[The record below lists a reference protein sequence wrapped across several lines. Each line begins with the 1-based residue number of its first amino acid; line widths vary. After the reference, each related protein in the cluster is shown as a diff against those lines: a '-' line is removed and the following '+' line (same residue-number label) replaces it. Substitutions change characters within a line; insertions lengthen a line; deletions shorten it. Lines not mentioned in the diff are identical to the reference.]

1 MSNTLGK
8 KISELRKEKGITQEE
23 LAERLGVSPQAVS
36 KWENDLSCPDI
47 MLLPEL
53 AKLFDVTID
62 ELFSVAP
69 TKKTEL
75 LSPEKRKNPDDM
87 MLYIRV
93 DSGRG
98 DKVRIN
104 LPIPLVKLAISM
116 GIKLPQVSGND
127 VLQNID
133 FEQIIDL
140 VEKGL
145 IGKLIE
151 VESAEGD
158 TVEITVE

>member
-62 ELFSVAP
+62 ELFSVTP
-69 TKKTEL
+69 KKETDA
-75 LSPEKRKNPDDM
+75 SNP
-87 MLYIRV
+87 
-93 DSGRG
+93 
-98 DKVRIN
+98 
-104 LPIPLVKLAISM
+104 
-116 GIKLPQVSGND
+116 
-127 VLQNID
+127 
-133 FEQIIDL
+133 
-140 VEKGL
+140 
-145 IGKLIE
+145 
-151 VESAEGD
+151 
-158 TVEITVE
+158 

>member
-1 MSNTLGK
+1 MSTTLGK

-53 AKLFDVTID
+53 AKLFDVAID
-62 ELFSVAP
+62 ELFSVTP
-69 TKKTEL
+69 KRETEL
-75 LSPEKRKNPDDM
+75 LPPEKRKNPEDM
-87 MLYIRV
+87 ILYIRV
-93 DSGRG
+93 DSKEG
-98 DKVRIN
+98 DRIRIN

-127 VLQNID
+127 ILKNID
-133 FEQIIDL
+133 FEQILEL

-145 IGKLIE
+145 IGKLVE
-151 VESAEGD
+151 VESADGD
-158 TVEITVE
+158 TVEIEV

>member
-1 MSNTLGK
+1 MSTTLGK

-53 AKLFDVTID
+53 AKLFDVAID
-62 ELFSVAP
+62 ELFSVTP
-69 TKKTEL
+69 KKETEL
-75 LSPEKRKNPDDM
+75 LPPEKRKNPDDM
-87 MLYIRV
+87 ILYIRV
-93 DSGRG
+93 DSKESDRI
-98 DKVRIN
+98 RIN

-116 GIKLPQVSGND
+116 GIKLPQVSRND
-127 VLQNID
+127 ILKNID
-133 FEQIIDL
+133 FEQILEL

-145 IGKLIE
+145 IGKLVE
-151 VESAEGD
+151 VESADGD
-158 TVEITVE
+158 TVEIAVE

>member
-62 ELFSVAP
+62 ELFSVTP
-69 TKKTEL
+69 KKKTEL

-87 MLYIRV
+87 MLYISV

>member
-1 MSNTLGK
+1 M
-8 KISELRKEKGITQEE
+8 
-23 LAERLGVSPQAVS
+23 
-36 KWENDLSCPDI
+36 
-47 MLLPEL
+47 
-53 AKLFDVTID
+53 
-62 ELFSVAP
+62 
-69 TKKTEL
+69 
-75 LSPEKRKNPDDM
+75 
-87 MLYIRV
+87 
-93 DSGRG
+93 
-98 DKVRIN
+98 
-104 LPIPLVKLAISM
+104 KLAISM

>member
-1 MSNTLGK
+1 
-8 KISELRKEKGITQEE
+8 
-23 LAERLGVSPQAVS
+23 
-36 KWENDLSCPDI
+36 
-47 MLLPEL
+47 
-53 AKLFDVTID
+53 
-62 ELFSVAP
+62 
-69 TKKTEL
+69 
-75 LSPEKRKNPDDM
+75 

-93 DSGRG
+93 DSGKG

-116 GIKLPQVSGND
+116 GIKLPQVSGSD

-133 FEQIIDL
+133 FEQILDL

-158 TVEITVE
+158 TVEIAVE